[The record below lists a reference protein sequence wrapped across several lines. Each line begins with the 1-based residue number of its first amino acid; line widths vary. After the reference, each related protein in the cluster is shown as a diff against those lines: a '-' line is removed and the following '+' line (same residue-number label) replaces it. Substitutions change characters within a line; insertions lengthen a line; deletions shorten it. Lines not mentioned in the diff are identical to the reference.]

1 MGTIGLKH
9 GIVEGGHHIVSGVE
23 ACLEVSVS
31 HSAFVETVGC
41 SELWVICLESSLFL
55 NNARHL
61 VSCAK
66 TLSPQYGE
74 LCELGTNLRAFVLN
88 RNLLYLISLFVFLS

>member
-1 MGTIGLKH
+1 MGNWLKH

-23 ACLEVSVS
+23 ACLAAGVS
-31 HSAFVETVGC
+31 HSAFDKRVAR

-55 NNARHL
+55 NDARHL

-66 TLSPQYGE
+66 TLSPQYG
-74 LCELGTNLRAFVLN
+74 
-88 RNLLYLISLFVFLS
+88 